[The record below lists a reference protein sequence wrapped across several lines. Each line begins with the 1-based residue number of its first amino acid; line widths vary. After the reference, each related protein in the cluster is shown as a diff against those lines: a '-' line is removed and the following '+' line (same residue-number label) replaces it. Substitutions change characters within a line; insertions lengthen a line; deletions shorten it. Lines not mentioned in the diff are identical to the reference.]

1 MNNLSVSCKHN
12 SDSTAVAALL
22 QDSGHVLEEL
32 EMSLDIGPMGHLNV
46 EERISKSAGVCKQV
60 AGEMLASLDGNM
72 HLKRLQ
78 IKCFTFRRTNDF
90 GSDMLLCD
98 I

>member
-1 MNNLSVSCKHN
+1 M
-12 SDSTAVAALL
+12 
-22 QDSGHVLEEL
+22 LEEL

-72 HLKRLQ
+72 HLKTLQ

-90 GSDMLLCD
+90 GSDRLLCD